1 MAKKTVASV
10 QSAGGKDYIKCIRA
24 IKSKKKDSYA
34 FEQKMVH
41 KDNVKKFFDH
51 P

>member
-10 QSAGGKDYIKCIRA
+10 KSAAGKDYIKCIRSV
-24 IKSKKKDSYA
+24 KNKQKDTYA

-41 KDNVKKFFDH
+41 KDNVKNFFEH
-51 P
+51 E